1 MAQNLAAGS
10 AGSLKR
16 TSLRDQVL
24 DLVRQSLVSGEIRP
38 GDIYSAAALA
48 ARLGVS
54 SSPVREAM
62 LTLVGEGLMEPVRN
76 RGYRAVPMS
85 EHDLDEVFA
94 MRLLLEVPGTLW
106 AAQRATPEDVAGLRV
121 VADEIEAA
129 AGAGDVVAFL
139 DADRRFH
146 AGLLR
151 LCDNRRLVDTVLS
164 LRDQTRLYG
173 LDALARHGM
182 LDRSAREHHD
192 MLDAVA
198 AGDPERLEEAIRHH
212 LRHTRSDWA
221 RPDDGAS
228 SGAAEAP
235 EKATPQR

>member
-1 MAQNLAAGS
+1 MAQNLS
-10 AGSLKR
+10 AGSLQR

-62 LTLVGEGLMEPVRN
+62 LTLVNEGLMEPVRN
-76 RGYRAVPMS
+76 RGYRVVPMS
-85 EHDLDEVFA
+85 EHDLDEIYE
-94 MRLLLEVPGTLW
+94 MRLLLEVPGTLR
-106 AAQRATPEDVAGLRV
+106 AAERATAEDLAALRT
-121 VADEIEAA
+121 VADEIKAA
-129 AGAGDVVAFL
+129 AATGDVVAFL

-151 LCDNRRLVDTVLS
+151 LGGNRRLVDTVLS
-164 LRDQTRLYG
+164 LRDRTRLYG

-182 LDRSAREHHD
+182 LDHSAHEHHD

-198 AGDPERLEEAIRHH
+198 AGDAERLEEIVRHH
-212 LRHTRSDWA
+212 LLHTRSDWA
-221 RPDDGAS
+221 EPDEPRP
-228 SGAAEAP
+228 
-235 EKATPQR
+235 

>member
-1 MAQNLAAGS
+1 MAQNLS
-10 AGSLKR
+10 AGPLKR

-62 LTLVGEGLMEPVRN
+62 LTLVNEGLMEPVRN

-106 AAQRATPEDVAGLRV
+106 AAQRATSEDLAELRT
-121 VADEIEAA
+121 VADGIEAA

-151 LCDNRRLVDTVLS
+151 LCGNRRLVDTVLS

-182 LDRSAREHHD
+182 LDHSAREHHD

-198 AGDPERLEEAIRHH
+198 AKDPERLEEAVRRH

-221 RPDDGAS
+221 HPNETSPPG
-228 SGAAEAP
+228 
-235 EKATPQR
+235 TP

>member
-1 MAQNLAAGS
+1 MAQNLS
-10 AGSLKR
+10 AGGLKR

-38 GDIYSAAALA
+38 GDIYSASALA

-62 LTLVGEGLMEPVRN
+62 LTLVNEGLMEPVRN

-106 AAQRATPEDVAGLRV
+106 AAERATPEDLAALRT

-151 LCDNRRLVDTVLS
+151 LCGNRRLVDTVLS

-182 LDRSAREHHD
+182 LDASAREHHA
-192 MLDAVA
+192 MLDAAA
-198 AGDPERLEEAIRHH
+198 AGDTARLEAAVRHH

-221 RPDDGAS
+221 DADGDASPGARP
-228 SGAAEAP
+228 
-235 EKATPQR
+235 

>member
-1 MAQNLAAGS
+1 MAQNLS

-38 GDIYSAAALA
+38 GDIYSASALA

-62 LTLVGEGLMEPVRN
+62 LTLVNEGLMEPVRN

-85 EHDLDEVFA
+85 EHDLDEVFS

-106 AAQRATPEDVAGLRV
+106 AAERATPEDLAALRA

-151 LCDNRRLVDTVLS
+151 LCGNRRLVDTVLS

-173 LDALARHGM
+173 LDALARHGT
-182 LDRSAREHHD
+182 LDASAREHHA

-198 AGDPERLEEAIRHH
+198 AGDTGRLEEAVRHH

-221 RPDDGAS
+221 QPEDDAP
-228 SGAAEAP
+228 SG
-235 EKATPQR
+235 KR